1 MMGLRRRRAPTCTL
15 RSTAA
20 AVGTARA
27 SLSRDDGRG
36 EGERWRKDGQTA
48 SGGFGRFP
56 YRPWLQV
63 RRTNRQCEVHLRFTE
78 QAFQVEA
85 PGVHLQFAGG
95 IAGPEFPRSIAIQL
109 DAVVVGIPQIDRLAY
124 AVIGCTFQRNS
135 GGQDSSQSCGERRT
149 SGIDDR

>member
-20 AVGTARA
+20 AVVTARA
-27 SLSRDDGRG
+27 SLSRDDGPG
-36 EGERWRKDGQTA
+36 EAENWRKTGTKRR
-48 SGGFGRFP
+48 GCLRRLP

-63 RRTNRQCEVHLRFTE
+63 WRTNRQCEVHLRFTE

-95 IAGPEFPRSIAIQL
+95 IAGPKFPRPVAI
-109 DAVVVGIPQIDRLAY
+109 
-124 AVIGCTFQRNS
+124 
-135 GGQDSSQSCGERRT
+135 
-149 SGIDDR
+149 